1 MGPRY
6 CRARME
12 RYTKIVATLGPA
24 VASLEKVRALVMAG
38 MDVARL
44 NFSHGDH
51 EYHRQFAEWVRQ
63 TADDTGR
70 NVAVLQ
76 DIQGPKIR
84 VGYFAGGSISLEGGE
99 VIRLLPGRLLS
110 TEPDLIHV
118 DYQYLLE
125 DVEVGE
131 EIILADGLI
140 RLVVIDRSPDLIRAR
155 VLTGGMLSDGKG
167 VAFPHTD
174 LRVPTITEKDEID
187 LAFGRELGV
196 DWIAASFVRSGDD
209 LRRVRELAGEVP
221 IIAKVELA
229 AAYAN
234 LDDILTQAARVMVAR
249 GDLGLQL
256 PLETIPLVQADILRR
271 TNEAGVVSIT
281 ATEMLESMTHSPRP
295 TRAEVTDVAN
305 AVLAGTDAV
314 MLSAETAI
322 GLYPVESVSTM
333 ARICASVESE
343 TSATTVKHTYLTHVS
358 AVASAVA
365 QAAVDAA
372 ANLGIQ
378 TIVAF
383 TESGSTARLLSK
395 YRPAARIVA
404 FSPVAPTL
412 RRMSLYRGVT
422 AHPFDR
428 RDYTDLMITEA
439 ETILEEEGVCI
450 RGEIVVMVAGIPPNR
465 QASTNLLK
473 VHMIGERDREAET
486 DSNPP
491 ASP

>member
-1 MGPRY
+1 MLPGSTSRTGTT
-6 CRARME
+6 R
-12 RYTKIVATLGPA
+12 TT
-24 VASLEKVRALVMAG
+24 ASLR
-38 MDVARL
+38 
-44 NFSHGDH
+44 
-51 EYHRQFAEWVRQ
+51 EWVRQ
-63 TADDTGR
+63 TAEDSGR
-70 NVAVLQ
+70 NVALLQ

-84 VGYFAGGSISLEGGE
+84 VGSFSGGSIELDTDD
-99 VIRLLPGRLLS
+99 VFRIAPGRMLS
-110 TEPDLIHV
+110 TEPDLIYV
-118 DYQYLLE
+118 DYSHLLE
-125 DVEVGE
+125 DVEEGE

-140 RLVVIDRSPDLIRAR
+140 RLIVIGRNGDHLQAR
-155 VLTGGMLSDGKG
+155 VLIGGMLGDGKG

-174 LRVPTITEKDEID
+174 LRVPTITEKDERD
-187 LAFGRELGV
+187 LAFGREVGV

-209 LRRVRELAGEVP
+209 LKRVRELAGDVP
-221 IIAKVELA
+221 VIAKIELA

-234 LDDILTQAARVMVAR
+234 LDDILQEAAGVMVAR
-249 GDLGLQL
+249 GDLGVQL
-256 PLETIPLVQADILRR
+256 PLETIPLVQANILRR

-314 MLSAETAI
+314 MLSAETAV

-343 TSATTVKHTYLTHVS
+343 TSTTTVKHTYLTHIS

-404 FSPVAPTL
+404 FTPVDHHPKGDVALSRGHRVPLRAPGL
-412 RRMSLYRGVT
+412 HRSHDRGRGEVSGKGRSVRSRGN
-422 AHPFDR
+422 R
-428 RDYTDLMITEA
+428 RDGCGDPSESPGFHQPV
-439 ETILEEEGVCI
+439 EGPCH
-450 RGEIVVMVAGIPPNR
+450 RRAGPRRAVADGTAADVPGRKGGSWKRKARLWQPWVR
-465 QASTNLLK
+465 PSRFWTPTSSATS
-473 VHMIGERDREAET
+473 
-486 DSNPP
+486 
-491 ASP
+491 

>member
-1 MGPRY
+1 
-6 CRARME
+6 
-12 RYTKIVATLGPA
+12 VAT
-24 VASLEKVRALVMAG
+24 
-38 MDVARL
+38 
-44 NFSHGDH
+44 
-51 EYHRQFAEWVRQ
+51 
-63 TADDTGR
+63 
-70 NVAVLQ
+70 
-76 DIQGPKIR
+76 
-84 VGYFAGGSISLEGGE
+84 
-99 VIRLLPGRLLS
+99 
-110 TEPDLIHV
+110 DL
-118 DYQYLLE
+118 
-125 DVEVGE
+125 
-131 EIILADGLI
+131 
-140 RLVVIDRSPDLIRAR
+140 SPDLIQAR
-155 VLTGGMLSDGKG
+155 VLTGGILSDGKG
-167 VAFPHTD
+167 VAFPQTE

-196 DWIAASFVRSGDD
+196 DWIAASFVRTGDD

-221 IIAKVELA
+221 VIAKVELA

-234 LDDILTQAARVMVAR
+234 LDDILTQAAGVMVAR
-249 GDLGLQL
+249 GDLGVQL
-256 PLETIPLVQADILRR
+256 PLETIPLVQANILRR

-322 GLYPVESVSTM
+322 GLYPVESVATM

-343 TSATTVKHTYLTHVS
+343 TSTTTVKHTYLTHVS

-412 RRMSLYRGVT
+412 RRMSLYRAVT
-422 AHPFDR
+422 AHPFER
-428 RDYTDLMITEA
+428 RAYTDLMITEA
-439 ETILEEEGVCI
+439 EAILEEEGVCK

-473 VHMIGERDREAET
+473 VHMIGERDRPVEPT
-486 DSNPP
+486 MPL